1 MPRVSA
7 TRASAERSPAE
18 KLREVL
24 AEKEGG
30 AIPCPCCHDGLSAKL
45 IERAGFRAA
54 FVSGFTTSAS
64 RLGMPDAQLMTY
76 SEMLD
81 SARSMRE
88 AAPSLPL
95 IVDAD
100 NGGGDAMNVRRA
112 VRGYASAGLA
122 GILLEDQRV
131 PKSCGHELRTKEVVS
146 RAEALA
152 KIKMAVDTRDSMP
165 ASQRIAVVARTDA
178 KRAVALE
185 EAIWRVEA
193 FADLGADAVF
203 VDALESEWEMRAV
216 AEAAR
221 RAGGVPVMA
230 NLLEGGVSPTDFT
243 LEELDGLGFKL
254 VAYPLSLLGASINA
268 MEGALASLKAGE
280 VPAGLPSFAHVKE
293 VVGFPEHLDALEDI
307 NAQGARL
314 QEQREAQA
322 ERERRRK
329 EEAATEAEAEAPSS
343 GGAIVLAEV
352 VSSGDEEDFGG
363 GGMAGPLRLRVT
375 NAVTGEKQIELELP
389 ANVGRDIK
397 DLLEFL
403 RTFGLDV
410 GDQGEQRF
418 PPPYFIL
425 PGTSDISSS
434 SLQPRLTATEET
446 GSTSST
452 RRARAERSRFG
463 STTIEGP
470 VIFEIKSI

>member
-185 EAIWRVEA
+185 EAIRRNH
-193 FADLGADAVF
+193 L
-203 VDALESEWEMRAV
+203 VD
-216 AEAAR
+216 
-221 RAGGVPVMA
+221 G
-230 NLLEGGVSPTDFT
+230 
-243 LEELDGLGFKL
+243 DGLD
-254 VAYPLSLLGASINA
+254 LL
-268 MEGALASLKAGE
+268 
-280 VPAGLPSFAHVKE
+280 
-293 VVGFPEHLDALEDI
+293 
-307 NAQGARL
+307 
-314 QEQREAQA
+314 
-322 ERERRRK
+322 
-329 EEAATEAEAEAPSS
+329 
-343 GGAIVLAEV
+343 
-352 VSSGDEEDFGG
+352 
-363 GGMAGPLRLRVT
+363 MAVEPV
-375 NAVTGEKQIELELP
+375 LELC
-389 ANVGRDIK
+389 
-397 DLLEFL
+397 
-403 RTFGLDV
+403 
-410 GDQGEQRF
+410 
-418 PPPYFIL
+418 
-425 PGTSDISSS
+425 
-434 SLQPRLTATEET
+434 PRLVVA
-446 GSTSST
+446 SS
-452 RRARAERSRFG
+452 F
-463 STTIEGP
+463 
-470 VIFEIKSI
+470 